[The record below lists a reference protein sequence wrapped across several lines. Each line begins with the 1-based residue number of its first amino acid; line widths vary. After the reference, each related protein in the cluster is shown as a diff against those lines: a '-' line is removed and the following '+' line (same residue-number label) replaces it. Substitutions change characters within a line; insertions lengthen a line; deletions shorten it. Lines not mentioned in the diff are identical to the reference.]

1 MLINLSI
8 LDFVIVDKMSLDFKP
23 GFSALTGETG
33 AGKSILID
41 ALSLALG
48 QRNEGGVVRL
58 HQDKADISAI
68 FDIQNNNEVIDWL
81 KENELE
87 SDNAELILRRVI
99 HADGKSRA
107 FINGKVSTLQQL
119 KELGESLV
127 DIYSQNSHHSLLKLS
142 SQRQILDNFGGH
154 SDLAAEVY
162 LLYQTWHKLHI
173 QKIEYEKNAQIYS
186 DELAELRDKLRELK
200 QFAFTLADWE
210 TLQQDHSMMSHG
222 SELIENI
229 NFCIEVLEKDDTA
242 ISNRLH
248 LVQQKISHSV
258 AIDEKLK
265 ESSDLM
271 DSICIQTQELIRSL
285 NRYLQKVDLDPERLK
300 DIEARIQAIHNFGRK
315 HRIKPEE
322 FEATLISWQARMDE
336 LESFQSDEGI
346 DAKEKAA
353 LEAFNQKADLLTQAR
368 KKAAETLGQNITD
381 AMQKLSFSHGRFEV
395 KLTPQE
401 PSLHGLEQI
410 EFLAAPHLGAEAR
423 PIHKAASG
431 GELSRLSLAIRVASI
446 SKANVPCMIFDEVDV
461 GIGGSVA
468 EIVGKLLKELGSHD
482 QRQVLVITHL
492 PQVASLA
499 VHHYKVSKTQENN
512 QTLSHI
518 HLMDEKMRVDEIARM
533 LGGISITDTTREHA
547 KEMLQA

>member
-1 MLINLSI
+1 MLLNLSI

-265 ESSDLM
+265 ESSELM

-368 KKAAETLGQNITD
+368 KKAAETLGSNITD

-401 PSLHGLEQI
+401 PTLHGLEQI

>member
-1 MLINLSI
+1 MLLNLSI

-200 QFAFTLADWE
+200 QFAFTLTDWE

-300 DIEARIQAIHNFGRK
+300 DIEARIQAIYNFGRK

-322 FEATLISWQARMDE
+322 FEATLFSWQARMDE

-353 LEAFNQKADLLTQAR
+353 LEAFNQKAGLLTQAR
-368 KKAAETLGQNITD
+368 KKASQTLGQNITD

-395 KLTPQE
+395 KLTAQE

>member
-1 MLINLSI
+1 MLLNLSI

-58 HQDKADISAI
+58 HQDKADISVI

-162 LLYQTWHKLHI
+162 LLYQAWHKLHI

-200 QFAFTLADWE
+200 QFAFTLTDWE

-300 DIEARIQAIHNFGRK
+300 DIEARIQAIYNFGRK

-322 FEATLISWQARMDE
+322 FEATLFSWQARMDE

-353 LEAFNQKADLLTQAR
+353 LEAFNQKAGLLTQAR
-368 KKAAETLGQNITD
+368 KKASQTLGQNITD

-395 KLTPQE
+395 KLTAQE

>member
-1 MLINLSI
+1 MLLNLSI

-68 FDIQNNNEVIDWL
+68 FDIQNNIEVIDWL

-346 DAKEKAA
+346 DAKEKVA

>member
-1 MLINLSI
+1 MLLNLSI

-68 FDIQNNNEVIDWL
+68 FDIQNNIEVIDWL

-107 FINGKVSTLQQL
+107 FINGKISTLQQL

>member
-1 MLINLSI
+1 MLLNLSI

-162 LLYQTWHKLHI
+162 LLYQAWHKLHI

-242 ISNRLH
+242 ISSRLH

-265 ESSDLM
+265 ESSELM
-271 DSICIQTQELIRSL
+271 DSIYIQTEELIRFL

-353 LEAFNQKADLLTQAR
+353 LEAFNQKANLLTQAR
-368 KKAAETLGQNITD
+368 KKAAETLGENITD

-518 HLMDEKMRVDEIARM
+518 HLMDEKTRVDEIARM

>member
-1 MLINLSI
+1 MLLNLSI

-265 ESSDLM
+265 ESSELM
-271 DSICIQTQELIRSL
+271 DSICIQAQELIRSL

-499 VHHYKVSKTQENN
+499 VHHYRVSKTQENN

>member
-1 MLINLSI
+1 MLLNLSI

-271 DSICIQTQELIRSL
+271 DSICIQTQELTRSL

-300 DIEARIQAIHNFGRK
+300 DIEARIQVIHNFGRK

-353 LEAFNQKADLLTQAR
+353 LEAFNQKANLLTQTR

-381 AMQKLSFSHGRFEV
+381 AMQKLSFSHGCFEV

-547 KEMLQA
+547 KEMLQV

>member
-1 MLINLSI
+1 MLLNLSI

-300 DIEARIQAIHNFGRK
+300 DIEARIQVIHNFGRK

-353 LEAFNQKADLLTQAR
+353 LEAFNQKANLLTQAR

>member
-1 MLINLSI
+1 MLLNLSI

-81 KENELE
+81 QENELE
-87 SDNAELILRRVI
+87 SDNTELILRRVI

-229 NFCIEVLEKDDTA
+229 NFCIEVFEKDDTA

-353 LEAFNQKADLLTQAR
+353 LEAFNKKAELLTQAR

>member
-1 MLINLSI
+1 MLLNLSI

-68 FDIQNNNEVIDWL
+68 FDIQNNNEVINWL

-322 FEATLISWQARMDE
+322 FEATLISWQARMNE

-353 LEAFNQKADLLTQAR
+353 LEAFNQKAELLTQAR
-368 KKAAETLGQNITD
+368 KKAAETLGSNITD

-401 PSLHGLEQI
+401 PTLHGLEQI

>member
-1 MLINLSI
+1 MLLNLSI
-8 LDFVIVDKMSLDFKP
+8 LDFVIVDKMSLDFKS

-68 FDIQNNNEVIDWL
+68 FDIQHNNEVIDWL
-81 KENELE
+81 QENELE
-87 SDNAELILRRVI
+87 SENAELILRRVI

-107 FINGKVSTLQQL
+107 FINGKVATLQQL

-162 LLYQTWHKLHI
+162 HLYQSWHKLHI

-200 QFAFTLADWE
+200 QFAFSLADWE

-315 HRIKPEE
+315 YRIKPEE

>member
-1 MLINLSI
+1 MLLNLSI

-518 HLMDEKMRVDEIARM
+518 YLMDEKMRVDEIARM

>member
-1 MLINLSI
+1 MLLNLSI

-68 FDIQNNNEVIDWL
+68 FDIQNNIEVIDWL

-346 DAKEKAA
+346 DTKEKAA

>member
-1 MLINLSI
+1 MLLNLSI

-58 HQDKADISAI
+58 HQDKADISVI

-162 LLYQTWHKLHI
+162 LLYQAWHKLHI

-200 QFAFTLADWE
+200 QFAFTLTDWE

-368 KKAAETLGQNITD
+368 KKASQTLGQNITD

-395 KLTPQE
+395 KLTAQE

>member
-1 MLINLSI
+1 MLLNLSI

-315 HRIKPEE
+315 YRIKPEE

-346 DAKEKAA
+346 DAKEKVA

>member
-1 MLINLSI
+1 MLLNLSI

-68 FDIQNNNEVIDWL
+68 FDIQNNIEVIDWL

-107 FINGKVSTLQQL
+107 FINGKASTLQQL

-315 HRIKPEE
+315 YRIKPEE

-353 LEAFNQKADLLTQAR
+353 LEAFNQKANLLTQAR

>member
-1 MLINLSI
+1 MLLNLSI

-68 FDIQNNNEVIDWL
+68 FDIQNNNEVIEWL

-162 LLYQTWHKLHI
+162 HLYQSWHKLHI

-265 ESSDLM
+265 ESSELM
-271 DSICIQTQELIRSL
+271 DSIYIQTEELIRSL

-353 LEAFNQKADLLTQAR
+353 LEAFNQKANLLTQAR

>member
-1 MLINLSI
+1 MLLNLSI

-68 FDIQNNNEVIDWL
+68 FDIQNNIEVIDWL

-265 ESSDLM
+265 ESSELM

-346 DAKEKAA
+346 DAKEKVA

>member
-1 MLINLSI
+1 MLLNLSI

-68 FDIQNNNEVIDWL
+68 FDIQNNIEVIDWL

-107 FINGKVSTLQQL
+107 FINGKASTLQQL

>member
-1 MLINLSI
+1 MLLNLSI

-68 FDIQNNNEVIDWL
+68 FDIQNNIEVIDWL

-107 FINGKVSTLQQL
+107 FINGKASTLQQL

-162 LLYQTWHKLHI
+162 LRYQTWHKLHI

-346 DAKEKAA
+346 DTKEKAA

>member
-1 MLINLSI
+1 MLLNLSI

-23 GFSALTGETG
+23 GFSVLTGETG
-33 AGKSILID
+33 SGKSILID

-271 DSICIQTQELIRSL
+271 DSICIQTQELTRSL

-353 LEAFNQKADLLTQAR
+353 LEAFNQKANLLTQAR

>member
-1 MLINLSI
+1 MLLNLSI

-68 FDIQNNNEVIDWL
+68 FDIQNNIEVIDWL

-315 HRIKPEE
+315 YRIKPEE

-346 DAKEKAA
+346 DAKEKVA

>member
-1 MLINLSI
+1 MLLNLSI

-162 LLYQTWHKLHI
+162 LLYQAWHKLHI

-200 QFAFTLADWE
+200 QFAFNLTDWE

-353 LEAFNQKADLLTQAR
+353 LEAFNQKAGLLTQAR
-368 KKAAETLGQNITD
+368 KKASQTLGQNITD

-395 KLTPQE
+395 KLTAQE

>member
-1 MLINLSI
+1 MLLNLSI
-8 LDFVIVDKMSLDFKP
+8 LDFVIVDRMSLDFKP

>member
-1 MLINLSI
+1 MLLNLSI
-8 LDFVIVDKMSLDFKP
+8 LDFVIVDNMSLDFKS

-58 HQDKADISAI
+58 HQDKADISVI

-162 LLYQTWHKLHI
+162 LLYQAWHKLHI

-300 DIEARIQAIHNFGRK
+300 DIEARIQAIYNFGRK

>member
-1 MLINLSI
+1 MLLNLSI

-271 DSICIQTQELIRSL
+271 DSICIQTQELTRSL

-353 LEAFNQKADLLTQAR
+353 LEAFNQKAGLLTQAR

-381 AMQKLSFSHGRFEV
+381 AMQKLSFSHGCFEV

>member
-1 MLINLSI
+1 MLLNLSI

-381 AMQKLSFSHGRFEV
+381 AMQKLSFSHGCFEV

>member
-1 MLINLSI
+1 MLLNLSI

-81 KENELE
+81 QENELE
-87 SDNAELILRRVI
+87 SDNTELILRRVI

>member
-1 MLINLSI
+1 MLLNLSI

-401 PSLHGLEQI
+401 PTLHGLEQI

>member
-1 MLINLSI
+1 MLLNLSI
-8 LDFVIVDKMSLDFKP
+8 LDFVIVDKMSLDFKS

-68 FDIQNNNEVIDWL
+68 FDIKHNQEVIDWL

-87 SDNAELILRRVI
+87 SDGAELILRRVI

-107 FINGKVSTLQQL
+107 FINGKVATLQQL

-142 SQRQILDNFGGH
+142 AQRQILDNFGGH
-154 SDLAAEVY
+154 SDLAATTY
-162 LLYQTWHKLHI
+162 QLYQAWHKLHV
-173 QKIEYEKNAQIYS
+173 QKIEYEKNALIYS

-200 QFAFTLADWE
+200 QFSFTLSDWE
-210 TLQQDHSMMSHG
+210 TLQQDHVMMSHG
-222 SELIENI
+222 NELIEDVNL
-229 NFCIEVLEKDDTA
+229 CIELLEKDETA
-242 ISNRLH
+242 ISDRLH
-248 LVQQKISHSV
+248 LVQQKISHALS
-258 AIDEKLK
+258 IDEKLK
-265 ESSDLM
+265 ESSDLI
-271 DSICIQTQELIRSL
+271 DSINIQIEELLRSL

-315 HRIKPEE
+315 HRIKPED
-322 FEATLISWQARMDE
+322 FESTLLAWQARMDE
-336 LESFQSDEGI
+336 LESFESDDGI
-346 DAKEKAA
+346 DAKEKIA
-353 LEAFNQKADLLTQAR
+353 LEAFNISAQLLSKAR
-368 KKAAETLGQNITD
+368 KTASEILSQNITA
-381 AMQKLSFSHGRFEV
+381 AMQKLSFSHGSFEV
-395 KLTPQE
+395 KLTPQD
-401 PSLHGLEQI
+401 PTAHGLEQI
-410 EFLAAPHLGAEAR
+410 EFLVASHLGAEPR

-468 EIVGKLLKELGSHD
+468 EIVGKLLKELGHHD

-492 PQVASLA
+492 AQVASLA
-499 VHHYKVSKTQENN
+499 IHHYKVSKTQENN

-518 HLMDEKMRVDEIARM
+518 HLMDDKMRIDEIARM
-533 LGGISITDTTREHA
+533 LGGVSITDTTRAHA
-547 KEMLQA
+547 KEMLQV

>member
-1 MLINLSI
+1 MLLNLSI

-48 QRNEGGVVRL
+48 QRNEGGFVRL

-200 QFAFTLADWE
+200 QFAFTLTDWE

-300 DIEARIQAIHNFGRK
+300 DIEARIQAIYNFGRK

-322 FEATLISWQARMDE
+322 FEATLFSWQARMDE

-353 LEAFNQKADLLTQAR
+353 LEAFNQKAGLLTQAR
-368 KKAAETLGQNITD
+368 KKASQTLGQNITD

-395 KLTPQE
+395 KLTAQE

>member
-1 MLINLSI
+1 MLLNLSI
-8 LDFVIVDKMSLDFKP
+8 LDFVIVDNMSLDFKS

-68 FDIQNNNEVIDWL
+68 FDIQHNNEVIDWL
-81 KENELE
+81 QENELE
-87 SDNAELILRRVI
+87 SENAELILRRVI

-107 FINGKVSTLQQL
+107 FINGKVATLQQL

-154 SDLAAEVY
+154 NDLAAETCR
-162 LLYQTWHKLHI
+162 LYQTWHKLHI

-200 QFAFTLADWE
+200 QLAFTLADWE

-222 SELIENI
+222 NELIENI
-229 NFCIEVLEKDDTA
+229 NFCIDVLEKDDTA

-265 ESSDLM
+265 ESSDLI
-271 DSICIQTQELIRSL
+271 DSIHIQTEELIRSL

-315 HRIKPEE
+315 HRIKTEE
-322 FEATLISWQARMDE
+322 FEATLISWQARMEE
-336 LESFQSDEGI
+336 LESFQSDDGI
-346 DAKEKAA
+346 DAKEKVA

-368 KKAAETLGQNITD
+368 KKAAETLGQNITN

-499 VHHYKVSKTQENN
+499 VHHYRVSKTQENN

>member
-1 MLINLSI
+1 MLLNLSI

-271 DSICIQTQELIRSL
+271 DSICIQTQELTRSL

-300 DIEARIQAIHNFGRK
+300 EIEARIQAIHNFGRK

-533 LGGISITDTTREHA
+533 LGGILITDTTREHA

>member
-1 MLINLSI
+1 MLLNLSI

-271 DSICIQTQELIRSL
+271 DSICIQTQELTRSL

-300 DIEARIQAIHNFGRK
+300 DIEARIQVIHNFGRK

-353 LEAFNQKADLLTQAR
+353 LEAFNQKANLLTQAR

>member
-1 MLINLSI
+1 MLLNLSI
-8 LDFVIVDKMSLDFKP
+8 LDFVIVDKMSLDFKS

-68 FDIQNNNEVIDWL
+68 FDIKHNQEVIDWL

-87 SDNAELILRRVI
+87 SDGAELILRRVI

-107 FINGKVSTLQQL
+107 FINGKVATLQQL

-142 SQRQILDNFGGH
+142 AQRQILDNFGGH
-154 SDLAAEVY
+154 SDLAATTY
-162 LLYQTWHKLHI
+162 QLYQAWHKLHV
-173 QKIEYEKNAQIYS
+173 QKIEYEKNALIYS

-200 QFAFTLADWE
+200 QFSFTLSDWE
-210 TLQQDHSMMSHG
+210 TLQQDHVMMSHG
-222 SELIENI
+222 NELIEDVNL
-229 NFCIEVLEKDDTA
+229 CIELLEKDETA
-242 ISNRLH
+242 ISDRLH
-248 LVQQKISHSV
+248 LVQQKISHALS
-258 AIDEKLK
+258 IDEKLK
-265 ESSDLM
+265 ESSDLI
-271 DSICIQTQELIRSL
+271 DSINIQIEELLRSL

-315 HRIKPEE
+315 HRIKPED
-322 FEATLISWQARMDE
+322 FESTLLTWQARMDE
-336 LESFQSDEGI
+336 LESFESDDGI
-346 DAKEKAA
+346 DAKEKLA
-353 LEAFNQKADLLTQAR
+353 LEAFNISAQLLSKAR
-368 KKAAETLGQNITD
+368 KTASEILSQNITS
-381 AMQKLSFSHGRFEV
+381 AMQKLSFSHGSFEV
-395 KLTPQE
+395 KLTPQD
-401 PSLHGLEQI
+401 PTAHGLEQI
-410 EFLAAPHLGAEAR
+410 EFLVASHLGAEPR

-468 EIVGKLLKELGSHD
+468 EIVGKLLKELGHHD

-492 PQVASLA
+492 AQVASLA
-499 VHHYKVSKTQENN
+499 IHHYKVSKTQENN

-518 HLMDEKMRVDEIARM
+518 HLMDDKMRIDEIARM
-533 LGGISITDTTREHA
+533 LGGVSITDTTRAHA
-547 KEMLQA
+547 KEMLQV

>member
-1 MLINLSI
+1 MLLNLSI

-162 LLYQTWHKLHI
+162 LLYQAWHKLHI

-200 QFAFTLADWE
+200 QFAFTLTDWE

-322 FEATLISWQARMDE
+322 FEATLFSWQARMDE

-353 LEAFNQKADLLTQAR
+353 LEAFNQKAGLLTQAR
-368 KKAAETLGQNITD
+368 KKASQTLGQNITD